1 MNPSNASDLP
11 YTDTKPQ
18 GSADFYY
25 AINATFRFLLNRVG
39 RDGWIRYLE
48 EMGRGY
54 FAPVNRQWSHGG
66 LSAVARNWCAFFSA
80 EPYSPLRAAEIC
92 RAVAQPLLMA
102 ALAIMISPV
111 VARAHSWQMLAPL
124 PAPNGGF
131 ISGEVDG
138 KIVVLGGT
146 NWEGGKKNWLNTAYQ
161 FDPATS
167 AWSALEPLTT
177 PLAYGIGANVN
188 GIFVV
193 VGGTTGLE
201 PWRGIVRVRD
211 GRLTSSVEGGLSLPA
226 VLSAGGA
233 IKGEIIVAGG
243 TDDAA
248 NVKALS
254 RTVAVLDLK
263 TGRTRVLP
271 EFPGLGFG
279 TAACVGVGDELFL
292 FAGANWDVS
301 ANAVKNT
308 AEAWAFSAARGA
320 WRHLKPY
327 PISARGVTA
336 VALDEHRIYLAGG
349 FVAGDFTDHAF
360 IYNIV
365 TDSFTP
371 ATVLP
376 YQGQVGLVRCGEYIY
391 CIGGEDRMKHRSDA
405 VHRIKI
411 AELAP

>member
-1 MNPSNASDLP
+1 
-11 YTDTKPQ
+11 
-18 GSADFYY
+18 
-25 AINATFRFLLNRVG
+25 
-39 RDGWIRYLE
+39 
-48 EMGRGY
+48 
-54 FAPVNRQWSHGG
+54 
-66 LSAVARNWCAFFSA
+66 
-80 EPYSPLRAAEIC
+80 
-92 RAVAQPLLMA
+92 
-102 ALAIMISPV
+102 MITPV
-111 VARAHSWQMLAPL
+111 VASAHSWQMLTPL

-146 NWEGGKKNWLNTAYQ
+146 NWEGGKKNWLNTVYQ

-167 AWSALEPLTT
+167 AWSTLEPLTT

-188 GIFVV
+188 GVFVV

-201 PWRGIVRVRD
+201 PWRGVVRVGN
-211 GRLTSSVEGGLSLPA
+211 GRLTSSAEGGPSMPA

-233 IKGEIIVAGG
+233 IAGELIVAGG

-248 NVKALS
+248 NVKGLS
-254 RTVAVLDLK
+254 RAAAALDLK

-279 TAACVGVGDELFL
+279 TAACVAVGGELFI
-292 FAGANWDVS
+292 FAGANWNVS
-301 ANAVKNT
+301 ANKVKNSV
-308 AEAWAFSAARGA
+308 EAWAFSAARGA

-349 FVAGDFTDHAF
+349 FVTEDFTDHAF

-365 TDSFTP
+365 TDSYTP
-371 ATVLP
+371 AAVLP
-376 YQGQVGLVRCGEYIY
+376 YKGQVGLVRCGEYVY

-405 VHRIKI
+405 VFRIKGTD
-411 AELAP
+411 LAP